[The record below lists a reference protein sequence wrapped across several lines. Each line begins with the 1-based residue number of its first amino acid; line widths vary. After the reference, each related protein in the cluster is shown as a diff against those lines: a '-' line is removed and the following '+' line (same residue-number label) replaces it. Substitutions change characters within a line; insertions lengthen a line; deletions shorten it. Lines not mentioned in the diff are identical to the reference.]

1 MNKREL
7 LEYKDL
13 LLKHKQQ
20 LLEEIRHITKD
31 AATSHKDASGGISTY
46 TFHMADV
53 ASDHYERELSL
64 NIATTEQKLLYAIDE
79 ALKRIETGDFGICE
93 ACGEEIGVERLKV
106 RPEATLCIACKEEQ
120 EKREKLQELS

>member
-7 LEYKDL
+7 LDYKAL
-13 LLKHKQQ
+13 LLKHKQR

-64 NIATTEQKLLYAIDE
+64 NIATAEQQMMYAIDE
-79 ALKRIETGDFGICE
+79 ALKRIEDKSYGYCLDCDKPIAGR
-93 ACGEEIGVERLKV
+93 RLKAV
-106 RPEATLCIACKEEQ
+106 PYASLCIACQ
-120 EKREKLQELS
+120 RARESRPRA

>member
-7 LEYKDL
+7 LDYKAL
-13 LLKHKQQ
+13 LLKHKQR

-64 NIATTEQKLLYAIDE
+64 NIATAEQQMMYAIDE
-79 ALKRIETGDFGICE
+79 ALKRIEDKNYGHCLDCDKPIAGR
-93 ACGEEIGVERLKV
+93 RLKAV
-106 RPEATLCIACKEEQ
+106 PYASLCIACQ
-120 EKREKLQELS
+120 RARESRPRS